1 MRAKIKWWKSL
12 VARPSAADRVLRMER
27 AGPPPTRSHDARRA
41 RRRAMWPPPYP
52 PYVARLHSIPRKLRD
67 IKNYVHSYFRS
78 THLAAHQLFCLQV

>member
-41 RRRAMWPPPYP
+41 R
-52 PYVARLHSIPRKLRD
+52 YVAAALPALHRPTPL
-67 IKNYVHSYFRS
+67 N
-78 THLAAHQLFCLQV
+78 TT